1 MESSD
6 NIYECIVVGAGPGGI
21 VATKELLENGFDNVL
36 CLEQSGG
43 IGGVFAKGYDNLELT
58 SSATFSM
65 FSDFLNKPGEENHF
79 WSKEEAVSY
88 WKRTSRRSWP
98 KGLFWLPETI
108 ALKVILVGLKN

>member
-58 SSATFSM
+58 SSAARGIRMAS
-65 FSDFLNKPGEENHF
+65 KPVA
-79 WSKEEAVSY
+79 KM
-88 WKRTSRRSWP
+88 K
-98 KGLFWLPETI
+98 LLQ
-108 ALKVILVGLKN
+108 